1 MDTQDTKDYGPRPYA
16 VDIEEATLEND
27 KFRVTKWTGKFM
39 QMTLMSIPVGGE
51 IGLERH
57 DATDQFLR
65 IESGAGKVIMGDSK
79 DALNEVFAASDD
91 FVVLVPAGKW
101 HNIVNEGSKPLK
113 VYSLYAPPEHPHSTI
128 HETYEEAM
136 EDEHHH

>member
-57 DATDQFLR
+57 DDTDQFLR